1 MTLNVSLSGLRG
13 KDEVPYP
20 AAIAAGVK
28 LVMVSW
34 AIYPALDRAR
44 PAGLSPTVVQS
55 ELRTRLGF
63 QGVTITD
70 ALEAGALTSFGTTAQ
85 RAVSAAQAG
94 MDLILCSARDVSQGE
109 TATTG
114 LVTALAGGQLEPTAF
129 QAAVDRVSA
138 LRASLF

>member
-1 MTLNVSLSGLRG
+1 MQLHRDRRKFDS
-13 KDEVPYP
+13 
-20 AAIAAGVK
+20 AGVK

-34 AIYPALDRAR
+34 AIYTALDAAR

-63 QGVTITD
+63 QGVTATD
-70 ALEAGALTSFGTTAQ
+70 ALEAGALNAFGTTDQ
-85 RAVSAAQAG
+85 RAVLAAQAG

-114 LVTALAGGQLEPTAF
+114 LVNALASGQLDPTAF
-129 QAAVDRVSA
+129 QAAVDRLNA
-138 LRASLF
+138 LRASLH